1 MIIHFVIKVFYNRPV
16 IICRGRGGGEGGG
29 EEADFRGITWF
40 SAGMKAGSVVAEGG
54 LWKLSFFYLIK
65 SLISLDNEIGRFSF
79 DLLFRI
85 Q

>member
-29 EEADFRGITWF
+29 GGGITWF
-40 SAGMKAGSVVAEGG
+40 SAGIKAGSVVAEGG

>member
-1 MIIHFVIKVFYNRPV
+1 MSSKSFITDQSLFVAE
-16 IICRGRGGGEGGG
+16 GGGGGGRGG

>member
-1 MIIHFVIKVFYNRPV
+1 MSSKSFNNRPV
-16 IICRGRGGGEGGG
+16 IICRGRGGGGGKGG
-29 EEADFRGITWF
+29 EAADFRGITWF
-40 SAGMKAGSVVAEGG
+40 SGGMKAGSVVAEGG

-65 SLISLDNEIGRFSF
+65 SLIALDNEIGRFSF